1 MKTDTTRQRL
11 RNAKYKIQRRLDKAK
26 GGMKPRRDGPEF
38 TSEVAHYE
46 FGARTKAISCGGIG
60 VIHNLVQR
68 LGLARAIDDELE
80 LLKQHRPYTE
90 SDHILNIVYNILAG
104 GRTLDDLELLRNDDN
119 YLEALGTRAIPDPTT
134 AGDFCRRFD
143 AEDVHLL
150 MNIINEVRIAVW
162 REHGSALL
170 GQTARIDADGHIL
183 ETHGECKQGM
193 GISYKGI
200 WGYQPL
206 LVSLANTKEP
216 LFLVNRSGNAN
227 SALGAAFYYDAAID
241 LCHRAGFEKV
251 LLRGDTAFCLTENFD
266 RWTEEGVHFVLGYS
280 VNAGMKARAQAVE
293 EQEYEEL
300 LRRAKRAL
308 GGQERAKQ
316 PRVKEQIVR
325 ERGYKNIVL
334 EAEHIAEFE
343 YTPKACKKAYRVIV
357 LEKTLREEQ
366 GQQCLGTD
374 VRYFLYVTNDFEM
387 SAEQV
392 VFESNDRCDQEN
404 LIEQLKN
411 GVRSLRAPLNTL
423 NANWAYMVIA
433 ALAWSLKAWFG
444 LLLPVTPRHRER
456 HGVEQQQIIRME
468 FRTFVNSFMLI
479 PAQILRSGRRL
490 IFRMLAWRPNLHI
503 LLRAAGT

>member
-1 MKTDTTRQRL
+1 
-11 RNAKYKIQRRLDKAK
+11 
-26 GGMKPRRDGPEF
+26 MKPRRDGPEF
-38 TSEVAHYE
+38 TSEIAHVE
-46 FGARTKAISCGGIG
+46 FGDRVKAISCGGIG
-60 VIHNLVQR
+60 VMHNLVQR
-68 LGLARAIDDELE
+68 LGLPRAIDQQLE

-104 GRTLDDLELLRNDDN
+104 GRTLDDLELLRNDVN
-119 YLEALGTRAIPDPTT
+119 YLDALGARAIPDPTT
-134 AGDFCRRFD
+134 AGDFCRRFA
-143 AEDVHLL
+143 AEDIHLL
-150 MNIINEVRIAVW
+150 MDIINEVRMAVW

-183 ETHGECKQGM
+183 ETHGECKEGM

-227 SALGAAFYYDAAID
+227 SSLGAAYYYDAAID
-241 LCHRAGFEKV
+241 LCCRAGFENV

-266 RWTEEGVHFVLGYS
+266 RWTEEGVHFVLGYQ
-280 VNAGMKARAQAVE
+280 VNAGMKARAEAVE

-300 LRRAKRAL
+300 IRRAKVAL
-308 GGQERAKQ
+308 SDQKRAKQ

-325 ERGYKNIVL
+325 EREYKNIVL
-334 EAEHIAEFE
+334 ESEHIAEFE
-343 YTPKACKKAYRVIV
+343 YSPSKCDKTYRIIV
-357 LEKTLREEQ
+357 LEKTLREER

-374 VRYFLYVTNDFEM
+374 VRYFLYVTNHPDM

-411 GVRSLRAPLNTL
+411 GVRSLHAPLNTL

-433 ALAWSLKAWFG
+433 SLAWSLKAWFG
-444 LLLPVTPRHRER
+444 LLLPVAPRHAEQ
-456 HGVEQQQIIRME
+456 HAAEQQHIIRME
-468 FRTFVNSFMLI
+468 FRTFLHDLMLI
-479 PAQILRSGRRL
+479 PAQIVRSGRRL
-490 IFRMLAWRPNLHI
+490 IYRLLAYRPCAHI
-503 LLRAAGT
+503 LIRAASG

>member
-1 MKTDTTRQRL
+1 
-11 RNAKYKIQRRLDKAK
+11 
-26 GGMKPRRDGPEF
+26 
-38 TSEVAHYE
+38 
-46 FGARTKAISCGGIG
+46 
-60 VIHNLVQR
+60 
-68 LGLARAIDDELE
+68 
-80 LLKQHRPYTE
+80 
-90 SDHILNIVYNILAG
+90 
-104 GRTLDDLELLRNDDN
+104 
-119 YLEALGTRAIPDPTT
+119 
-134 AGDFCRRFD
+134 
-143 AEDVHLL
+143 
-150 MNIINEVRIAVW
+150 AVW
-162 REHGSALL
+162 REHGPALL

-227 SALGAAFYYDAAID
+227 SAVGAAYYYDAAID

-293 EQEYEEL
+293 EEEYEEL
-300 LRRAKRAL
+300 LRHAKRAL
-308 GGQERAKQ
+308 DGRGRAKQ
-316 PRVKEQIVR
+316 PRVKEQVVR
-325 ERGYKNIVL
+325 EREYKNIVL
-334 EAEHIAEFE
+334 EAERVGEFE
-343 YTPKACKKAYRVIV
+343 YKPKACKNSYRVIV
-357 LEKTLREEQ
+357 LEKTLREER
-366 GQQCLGTD
+366 GQLCLGTNI
-374 VRYFLYVTNDFEM
+374 RYFLYVTNDPEM

-433 ALAWSLKAWFG
+433 ALAWSLKAWYG
-444 LLLPVTPRHRER
+444 LLLPVTPRHRDRHTAER
-456 HGVEQQQIIRME
+456 WQLIRMD
-468 FRTFVNSFMLI
+468 FRTFINNFILI
-479 PAQILRSGRRL
+479 PAQVLRSGRRL
-490 IFRMLAWRPNLHI
+490 IYRVLAWRPNLHI
-503 LLRAAGT
+503 LLRAAVT